1 MISRDLIIEMS
12 NAIIVVNKVTL
23 KGIIDKA
30 FLETMFFLRI
40 IHSECLSLLY
50 CAKAVA
56 KAGIGLMNVGQQR
69 IFKVILCHW
78 ETP

>member
-30 FLETMFFLRI
+30 FLETRFFSKPNPFRMPLT
-40 IHSECLSLLY
+40 SVLCKS
-50 CAKAVA
+50 CGK
-56 KAGIGLMNVGQQR
+56 GIGLMNVGQRR